1 EDEVVKC
8 QVTVKQG
15 DKEIMRGKE
24 LEFFQIMSGMLY
36 HLNAE
41 YSIDNVFRDDTCACS
56 KGLLESGEL
65 KKAHCRNSA
74 WHPQSPALN
83 HNV

>member
-1 EDEVVKC
+1 
-8 QVTVKQG
+8 
-15 DKEIMRGKE
+15 MRGKE

-41 YSIDNVFRDDTCACS
+41 YSIDNVFRDD
-56 KGLLESGEL
+56 KL

-83 HNV
+83 HNVGDTKTSS